1 MGAAL
6 CVFVVADY
14 TLQFNS
20 VTYDKLG
27 SATYT
32 CVCVPIDIYVTNMHN
47 LWLIIIWLIVWRLN
61 IE

>member
-6 CVFVVADY
+6 CAVVVADY
-14 TLQFNS
+14 TLQFNL

-32 CVCVPIDIYVTNMHN
+32 CVCVLIDMYAINIVNNNMVNGMEAKH
-47 LWLIIIWLIVWRLN
+47 
-61 IE
+61 